1 MQEMNIYLDNQ
12 ATTECDERVV
22 EKMLPFFNKKYG
34 NPHSEHLFGF
44 SALEALDQ
52 ARTEVASL
60 IGARPDEIIFT
71 SGATEANNLAI
82 KGVANFYNNKKR
94 IVTTKIEHKCILNS
108 CKRLE
113 KSGIHTDYMPVESNG
128 ILSDSTIEKYITDD
142 VLLASV
148 IFANNE
154 IGTIQPIEKVAQ
166 ICAKHNVI
174 FHTDA
179 VQAIGKVGID
189 VHNLGI
195 DLMSISSHKIYGPK
209 GVGALYR
216 RVKGRRVN
224 LSPIIDGGGQEF
236 GIRSGT
242 VPVALCVGLG
252 EACRIA
258 GLEIIENRE
267 KIKHLQDVFLNKLLS
282 NLTGVHLNG
291 DKDVRIF
298 GNLNLSFEGVE
309 SEALIFGLKTIAVSS
324 GSACTSNTLEPSY
337 VLKAIG
343 VPDEL
348 INTSIRVSIGKF
360 NTLEEIEVAVDTIVK
375 TVNKLRQIS
384 AII

>member
-1 MQEMNIYLDNQ
+1 MNIYLDNQ

-34 NPHSEHLFGF
+34 NPHSEHIFGF
-44 SALEALDQ
+44 SALEALDE
-52 ARTEVASL
+52 ARTEVANL
-60 IGARPDEIIFT
+60 IKASPDEIIFT

-82 KGVANFYNNKKR
+82 KGVSKFYTNKKK

-154 IGTIQPIEKVAQ
+154 IGTIQPINRISEA
-166 ICAKHNVI
+166 CTEHNVI

-179 VQAIGKVGID
+179 VQAIGKVDID
-189 VHNLGI
+189 VNNLGI

-209 GVGALYR
+209 GIGALYR
-216 RVKGRRVN
+216 RVKGKRVN
-224 LSPIIDGGGQEF
+224 LSPMIDGGGQEF

-242 VPVALCVGLG
+242 VPVALCVGFG

-258 GLEIIENRE
+258 GAEIIENRK
-267 KIKHLQDVFLNKLLS
+267 KIKNLEDIFLNKLTSGLS
-282 NLTGVHLNG
+282 GVYLNG
-291 DKDVRIF
+291 DRKNRIF
-298 GNLNLSFEGVE
+298 GNLNISFEGVE

-337 VLKAIG
+337 VLRAIG

-360 NTLEEIEVAVDTIVK
+360 NTLEEIEFAANVIIQI
-375 TVNKLRQIS
+375 VNKLRKIS
-384 AII
+384 AIM